1 MPICFVK
8 SGARRR
14 FELTFELTYEL
25 KPALVG
31 PTRPSAPIC
40 LICLGAMRKKA
51 RLIPG
56 KCKRT
61 ALVMQFHNNRLAIGG
76 LDRRIRKGRFAK

>member
-1 MPICFVK
+1 MLICFVK
-8 SGARRR
+8 SGARRH

-31 PTRPSAPIC
+31 PNRPSAPVRS
-40 LICLGAMRKKA
+40 ICLGAMRKKA

-56 KCKRT
+56 KRKRI
-61 ALVMQFHNNRLAIGG
+61 ALVMQFHNNRLAIDC